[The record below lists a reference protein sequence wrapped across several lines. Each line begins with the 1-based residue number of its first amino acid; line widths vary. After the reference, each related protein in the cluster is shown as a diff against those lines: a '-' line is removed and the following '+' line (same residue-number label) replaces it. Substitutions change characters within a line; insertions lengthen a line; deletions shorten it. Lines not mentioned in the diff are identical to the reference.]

1 MIGMLTGRVAALSA
15 DSIVLDVNGV
25 GYLVGVGTG
34 TLARLEPGQ
43 TATLHIETHVREDAF
58 KLFGFLDDV
67 ERAWFVHLQNV
78 QGVGAKAAF
87 AILDTSPVSEIANAA
102 VLGDKAT
109 FSRAKG
115 VGPKL
120 AARIATE
127 LKDKAPPQGRSF
139 SIGLPV
145 HDTETPPVSGTAP
158 AKTAPAPADTSGA
171 LREDVVS
178 ALIKLGYHETHARQA
193 VASVLRDTGGEGGL
207 NDVIRLALKE
217 LAP

>member
-1 MIGMLTGRVAALSA
+1 MIGMLTGRVAALGP
-15 DSIVLDVNGV
+15 DGIVLDVNGV

-34 TLARLEPGQ
+34 TLSRLEPGQ
-43 TATLHIETHVREDAF
+43 SVTLHIETHVREDAF
-58 KLFGFLDDV
+58 KLYGFLDDV

-145 HDTETPPVSGTAP
+145 HDGDG
-158 AKTAPAPADTSGA
+158 PAPAASPSAVPRPASADTQGA
-171 LREDVVS
+171 LREDAVS
-178 ALIKLGYHETHARQA
+178 ALINLGYHETHARQA
-193 VASVLRDTGGEGGL
+193 VASVLRDTGGEAGL
-207 NDVIRLALKE
+207 NDLIRLALKE

>member
-1 MIGMLTGRVAALSA
+1 MIGMLTGRVAALGP
-15 DSIVLDVNGV
+15 DGVVLDVGGV
-25 GYLVGVGTG
+25 GYLVGTGSG

-43 TATLHIETHVREDAF
+43 TVTLHVETHVREDAF
-58 KLFGFLDDV
+58 KLFGFLDDT

-87 AILDTSPVSEIANAA
+87 AILDTTPVAEIANAA
-102 VLGDKAT
+102 VLGDQAT
-109 FSRAKG
+109 FARAKG

-139 SIGLPV
+139 SVGLPV
-145 HDTETPPVSGTAP
+145 HDDPEKPATASASKPAAP
-158 AKTAPAPADTSGA
+158 ASASRDDA
-171 LREDVVS
+171 VS
-178 ALIKLGYHETHARQA
+178 ALINLGYHETHARQA
-193 VASVLRDTGGEGGL
+193 VATVLRDKGSDAGL
-207 NDVIRLALKE
+207 NDIIRLSLKE

>member
-1 MIGMLTGRVAALSA
+1 MIGLLKGIVEAVGA
-15 DSIVLDVNGV
+15 DEVVLDVNGV
-25 GYLVGVGTG
+25 GYLVGAGSR

-43 TATLHIETHVREDAF
+43 SVTLHIETHVREDAF
-58 KLFGFLDDV
+58 KLYGFLDDI

-87 AILDTSPVSEIANAA
+87 AILDTSPVGEIANAA
-102 VLGDKAT
+102 ALGDKAT
-109 FSRAKG
+109 FARAKG

-120 AARIATE
+120 ATRIATE

-145 HDTETPPVSGTAP
+145 HAVTGDGGTPP
-158 AKTAPAPADTSGA
+158 PAPAAAVNGGA
-171 LREDVVS
+171 RDDAVS
-178 ALIKLGYHETHARQA
+178 ALINLGYHESLARQA
-193 VASVLRDTGGEGGL
+193 VATVLRETGDEAAL
-207 NDVIRLALKE
+207 NEVIRLSLKE

>member
-1 MIGMLTGRVAALSA
+1 MIGMLKGTVAALGP
-15 DSIVLDVNGV
+15 DGIVLDVNGV
-25 GYLVGVGTG
+25 GYLVGVGSG
-34 TLARLEPGQ
+34 TLSRLEPGQ
-43 TATLHIETHVREDAF
+43 TVTLHVETYVREDAF
-58 KLFGFLDDV
+58 KLFGFLDDI

-102 VLGDKAT
+102 ALGDKAT

-145 HDTETPPVSGTAP
+145 HEAGASTGASAPVAQP
-158 AKTAPAPADTSGA
+158 AASPADTSGA

-178 ALIKLGYHETHARQA
+178 ALLNLGYHETHARQA
-193 VASVLRDTGGEGGL
+193 VATVLRQAEGEPGL

>member
-1 MIGMLTGRVAALSA
+1 MIGMLKGTVAALGP
-15 DSIVLDVNGV
+15 DGIVLDVNGV

-34 TLARLEPGQ
+34 TLSRLEPGQ
-43 TATLHIETHVREDAF
+43 TVTLHIETHVREDAF
-58 KLFGFLDDV
+58 KLYGFLDDV

-145 HDTETPPVSGTAP
+145 HDAGSPSPSSTAAAP
-158 AKTAPAPADTSGA
+158 AATASADTTGA
-171 LREDVVS
+171 LREDAVS
-178 ALIKLGYHETHARQA
+178 ALINLGYHETHARQA
-193 VASVLRDTGGEGGL
+193 VASVLRDTGGEAGL
-207 NDVIRLALKE
+207 NDLIRLSLKE

>member
-1 MIGMLTGRVAALSA
+1 MIGMLKGTVAALGP
-15 DSIVLDVNGV
+15 DGIVLDVNGV
-25 GYLVGVGTG
+25 GYLVGVGSG
-34 TLARLEPGQ
+34 TLSRLEPGQ
-43 TATLHIETHVREDAF
+43 TVTLHVETYVREDAF

-102 VLGDKAT
+102 ALGDKAT

-145 HDTETPPVSGTAP
+145 HEAGASTGASTPVAQP
-158 AKTAPAPADTSGA
+158 AASPADTSGA

-178 ALIKLGYHETHARQA
+178 ALLNLGYHETHARQA
-193 VASVLRDTGGEGGL
+193 VATVLRQAEGEPGL